1 MLGRS
6 RQLQGLAAA
15 MVKLWERSSIAKIAL
30 KRGVQLTTSERMA
43 EDIKVNI
50 DSLSLKKIH
59 QFLYSILMESLL
71 SLVRNVF
78 IGTGNTKV
86 HIFCAN
92 ETLLDL
98 FSRILHS
105 FCAP

>member
-50 DSLSLKKIH
+50 DSFIKNIY
-59 QFLYSILMESLL
+59 QFLYSILMESPF

-78 IGTGNTKV
+78 IGTGKTKV

-98 FSRILHS
+98 FSQILHS

>member
-43 EDIKVNI
+43 EVIKVNI
-50 DSLSLKKIH
+50 DSLSLKIYISFCTPH
-59 QFLYSILMESLL
+59 LESLL
-71 SLVRNVF
+71 SLVRNIF

-86 HIFCAN
+86 QIFYVQMKHC
-92 ETLLDL
+92 
-98 FSRILHS
+98 
-105 FCAP
+105 